1 MPEMKSQIVYNRAAP
16 WQIGFFALNNTATNL
31 YLFMFMFVSYYATGI
46 AGLLVVAVSSIL
58 TFMRVWDG
66 VTDPLIGYFIDKTE
80 SKLGK
85 FRPFM
90 LLGNLIMAVLAVVV
104 FKTTHLVPA
113 GIRLLYFVAMYALYI
128 IGYTFQTACTKAAQT
143 VLTNDP
149 KQRPLFT
156 LFDAIYNTALFIG
169 GQTFVSTVLA
179 PKHKGFSQGFFDELL
194 VYFIALSA
202 VFTVL
207 AVVSIWKKDVKENW
221 GGIVAEKL
229 RFRDYWPVIKR
240 NRPLQMLIVSA
251 ATDKLAMLTK
261 TNAVTTVILYGVLM
275 GSYALSGKLQMIS
288 ALPTIAIT
296 FLGIGYARRLGL
308 KKAYVLATWICIAL
322 SVVLFLFLRGID
334 MKSITIAPLSANAI
348 IYLVLFSLLGGV
360 AAVGNNIVI
369 PMIAD
374 ASDYEL
380 YHSGNYIPGMIGTI
394 FSFVDKLIS
403 SVATTIIGGF
413 LALIGFR
420 TAFPKID
427 TPATPAL
434 FWMGMLFFIGL
445 PILGWVASLLAMSR
459 YELDGDRMK
468 EIQQAIHDRKA
479 EAR

>member
-1 MPEMKSQIVYNRAAP
+1 LSDTKSQIVYNRAAP

-66 VTDPLIGYFIDKTE
+66 VTDPIIGYFIDKTE

-90 LLGNLIMAVLAVVV
+90 LLGNLIMAILAVIV
-104 FKTTHLVPA
+104 FKTTHRVPA
-113 GIRLLYFVAMYALYI
+113 EIRLLYFVAMYALYI

-179 PKHKGFSQGFFDELL
+179 PKNKGFTQGFFDELL
-194 VYFIALSA
+194 AYFIALSA

-207 AVVSIWKKDVKENW
+207 AVISIWRKDVKENW
-221 GGIVAEKL
+221 GGIKAEKV

-308 KKAYVLATWICIAL
+308 KKAYVLATWICIVL
-322 SVVLFLFLRGID
+322 SAVLFLFLWGID
-334 MKSITIAPLSANAI
+334 MKSITIAPLSANAV

-413 LALIGFR
+413 NGQ
-420 TAFPKID
+420 PS
-427 TPATPAL
+427 
-434 FWMGMLFFIGL
+434 W
-445 PILGWVASLLAMSR
+445 
-459 YELDGDRMK
+459 E
-468 EIQQAIHDRKA
+468 
-479 EAR
+479 EAAAYVCTHL